1 MVTAEALP
9 RRLVG
14 RVALVTGAG
23 HGIGRACAERLA
35 AEGAAVVLAQRNQPE
50 GEAVAEMIR
59 VAGGRVI
66 SVHADL
72 AEPAT
77 AERAVALAVEQF
89 GGLDV
94 LVNNAARVP
103 ERADF
108 LEMTAEQ
115 WDAVM
120 AVNLDGT
127 FRLSQAAARV
137 MGARGYGRIVNVLA
151 IQMRLP
157 LPRNA
162 AYVASKGGGEALT
175 RAMAVDLAPRGIVVN
190 AVAPGMV
197 MTEGWTGT
205 TAGDPT
211 LDSGST
217 ALVGRMGRPE
227 EVAAL
232 VAFLASEEC
241 SFVVGQTIICDGGRL
256 LSRRG
261 DPGTSD

>member
-1 MVTAEALP
+1 MTANRT
-9 RRLVG
+9 RRLIG

-35 AEGAAVVLAQRNQPE
+35 AEGAAVVLAQRNQQE
-50 GEAVAEMIR
+50 GEAVAVAIR
-59 VAGGRVI
+59 AAGGRAL
-66 SVHADL
+66 SVRADL
-72 AEPAT
+72 TEPNT
-77 AERAVALAVEQF
+77 AERVVAQAVERF

-108 LEMTAEQ
+108 LELTAEE

-137 MGARGYGRIVNVLA
+137 MAERGYGRIVNVLA

-157 LPRNA
+157 LPQNA

-175 RAMAVDLAPRGIVVN
+175 RAMAVDLAPRGIIVN
-190 AVAPGMV
+190 AVAPGMI

-205 TAGDPT
+205 SAGDPT
-211 LDSGST
+211 VDTGST

-227 EVAAL
+227 EAAAL

-241 SFVVGQTIICDGGRL
+241 SFVVGQTIVCDGGRL

-261 DPGTSD
+261 DPGAAD